1 MLAGKLTEPGLSTAP
16 RVSDVEK
23 CVEKS
28 LTKVITAGI
37 VISVIVLQKP
47 VRPATQGASCG
58 GPLFINVRW

>member
-16 RVSDVEK
+16 RVPNVEK

-47 VRPATQGASCG
+47 VRPATQGGSCG
-58 GPLFINVRW
+58 GPLFL